1 MSKHSK
7 HYGVGRIVRLREEPT
22 RKGRIMGA
30 SHAQDRYLIMW
41 DWNTDARSQGLHS
54 RMELLPAEKV
64 Q

>member
-7 HYGVGRIVRLREEPT
+7 YYGVGRVVRLKEKPEQLG
-22 RKGRIMGA
+22 KIVGA

-41 DWNTDARSQGLHS
+41 DWNTDDRAQGLHS

-64 Q
+64 